1 MYTSTIS
8 AKGQIT
14 IPVKIRKQLGLNP
27 NDKVA
32 LIFRGNEI
40 ILKPIKGTIKDLRG
54 SIQPRKLPEDFEKVR
69 KQVKRAIA
77 HQSIKRT

>member
-8 AKGQIT
+8 VKGQIT
-14 IPVKIRKQLGLNP
+14 IPAKIRKQLGLKS

-32 LIFRGNEI
+32 FIFRGNEI

-54 SIQPRKLPEDFEKVR
+54 SIQPRQQPEDFETIR
-69 KQVKRAIA
+69 QQVKRTVA
-77 HQSIKRT
+77 HKTD

>member
-8 AKGQIT
+8 SKGQIT
-14 IPVKIRKQLGLNP
+14 IPAKIRKQLGLNP

-54 SIQPRKLPEDFEKVR
+54 SIAPRKTR
-69 KQVKRAIA
+69 KILKKSENR
-77 HQSIKRT
+77 

>member
-77 HQSIKRT
+77 HQSIKRI